1 MDLIESAENGDIE
14 RVNELLEQGVNP
26 DIQDNYGRTAL
37 ISASKGG
44 YLDIVELLLEYH
56 ADIHIKNRQG
66 YSALL
71 LATMGNHIDICIL
84 LLEHGADINTSTR
97 HGLTPLMISA
107 RWKPELLNLLIE
119 GGANPFLKTISSR
132 LIIGNDTA
140 YDFAIEE
147 GDLYAADTLR
157 QYMAQYMATIKLQSR
172 HRGRRTRNRIRTQRA
187 KQHLSTSRL
196 PIADDITEMIG
207 EHLSRTSY
215 HPDVTQRMV
224 QERDL
229 ERAESRLNTAKT
241 MNDRLS
247 SQTPLRHLDYY
258 DILQR
263 LSRDL

>member
-44 YLDIVELLLEYH
+44 YLDIVELLLEYGV
-56 ADIHIKNRQG
+56 DIHIKNRQG

-71 LATMGNHIDICIL
+71 LAAMGNHIDICIL

-97 HGLTPLMISA
+97 HGLTPLMIAA

-119 GGANPFLKTISSR
+119 GGANPFLKTILSR
-132 LIIGNDTA
+132 LIIWPMTA

-157 QYMAQYMATIKLQSR
+157 QYMATIKLQSR

-207 EHLSRTSY
+207 KHLSRTSY

-247 SQTPLRHLDYY
+247 SQTPLRHLDY